1 MAQPKV
7 ILIVE
12 DQSAMRAAL
21 REFVQDALPGYVV
34 FDARDGAQAMELGVR
49 YRPALV
55 LMDVRLPDA
64 DGIELAARMRAM
76 ALSPAIIIVSS
87 FSSPIYVEHA
97 QAAGAHA
104 YVIKDRLRTELIPA
118 MAAALDITSTRSPH
132 RGTPD
137 ESPSCE
143 STATTSSRRRFA
155 N

>member
-21 REFVQDALPGYVV
+21 REFVQDALPAYEV
-34 FDARDGAQAMELGVR
+34 FEASDGAQAMALSVR

-64 DGIELAARMRAM
+64 DGIELTGRMTAM
-76 ALSPAIIIVSS
+76 ALTPAVIIVSS
-87 FSSPIYVEHA
+87 FASPIYAEQA
-97 QAAGAHA
+97 QAAGAHD
-104 YVIKDRLRTELIPA
+104 YLIKDRLRTELMPA
-118 MAAALDITSTRSPH
+118 IAAALEITSTRSSH
-132 RGTPD
+132 RGSRD

-143 STATTSSRRRFA
+143 STATTSSRRRFGI
-155 N
+155 